1 MGRKACCDKS
11 ETLKRGKWEVEEDE
25 KLINYINAN
34 GEGSWRSL
42 PTNAGLKRCGKSCR
56 LRWINYLK
64 SGLKRGSFTPH
75 EDETIV
81 KFHNTFGNKWSLI
94 ASNLPGRTDNEIKNY
109 WNSHL
114 SRRTYLFRSTAVV
127 DSKFIKTHPTKRKKI
142 VTNNNNNNNNEVPAK
157 KKKITSPPPVSDE
170 RESNTLHED
179 SSLSTCS
186 SINTADEFMLD
197 EEMMVWDEHTLMQF
211 HNFLQDH
218 DNGGGGGGGGDVA
231 SSCLTPTN
239 DEREKVIVNNNNIS
253 DEKLVK
259 FESEEEAETTKTTTM
274 QMQYSC
280 PSPIVIYFDDD
291 EQFRWDF
298 DGGFGGDEVNYPWSE
313 TKEEETMFNI

>member
-127 DSKFIKTHPTKRKKI
+127 DSKFIIKTHLTKRKKI
-142 VTNNNNNNNNEVPAK
+142 VNNNNKKKINKAVPAK
-157 KKKITSPPPVSDE
+157 KKKTSPPPPRVSDE
-170 RESNTLHED
+170 RESNSLHED

-197 EEMMVWDEHTLMQF
+197 EEMMVWDEDTLMQF
-211 HNFLQDH
+211 QNFLQD
-218 DNGGGGGGGGDVA
+218 DDRGGDVA
-231 SSCLTPTN
+231 SCLTPTN
-239 DEREKVIVNNNNIS
+239 DEREEVIINNNIS

-259 FESEEEAETTKTTTM
+259 FESEEEAETTKTTTK

-280 PSPIVIYFDDD
+280 PSPIVIYFDED

-298 DGGFGGDEVNYPWSE
+298 DGGFGGEEVNYPWSE
-313 TKEEETMFNI
+313 TKAEETMFNIWS